1 MSYKVLSLK
10 YRPQNFLEVVG
21 QEHVTQTLVNAF
33 KKDRVGQGYIFTGP
47 RGVGKTTTARILAK
61 GLNCKDS
68 KNGNPCNKCTICDE
82 ITEYRNLDVLEIDG
96 ASNRGIEEIRNLRE
110 LIKFTPMNSLYKIF
124 IIDEVHMLTNQAFN
138 ALLRTLEEPPPHGK
152 FIMCTTDIHKVP
164 DTIISRCQ
172 RFDFNRISINH
183 IKESINSILLK
194 EKIESDVESVE
205 AIAAKSEGSMRDALS
220 ILDQVIAFSE
230 SKINFKDVENIL
242 GLVSSEIYFRLTDS
256 IKDKNAEL
264 LLETLTEI
272 RKGGIPVDDVVKGLN
287 VHIRNL
293 MYASLNDGVNIL
305 DISDDLKNEYIESSK
320 LWDVRDLLRITEVIN
335 DLEVKISRSNQPY
348 IMFEITALKLLE
360 MDQTVFIEDLLNQS
374 PATTDFGEK
383 KNKVNNNND
392 TPREVDK
399 KIKVDTSKSDVLDN
413 SDEINKIDKN
423 REVDTNISDEL
434 EDNADSLKSKNN
446 EEDVSILDIDF
457 IKSEWLN
464 IVTMVTN
471 IRTSIGIVM
480 EHSMPIKIEKNIL
493 KVGVYNQPKFSLD
506 LINKNKQVIEEI
518 TSKQLKNTVVLNF
531 SEIHEE
537 IEAPDAN
544 NEISKVNKNKNDN
557 TDAMDS
563 VIELFDGEILR

>member
-21 QEHVTQTLVNAF
+21 QEHVTKTLVNAF
-33 KKDRVGQGYIFTGP
+33 KKERVGQGYIFTGP

-110 LIKFTPMNSLYKIF
+110 LIKFSPMNAKYKIF

-194 EKIESDVESVE
+194 EKLESDVESIE
-205 AIAAKSEGSMRDALS
+205 AIATKSEGSMRDALS
-220 ILDQVIAFSE
+220 ILDQVIAFSD

-256 IKDKNAEL
+256 IKDKNTEL

-272 RKGGIPVDDVVKGLN
+272 RKGGIPVGDVLKGLN

-293 MYASLNDGVNIL
+293 MYASLNDGINIL
-305 DISDDLKNEYIESSK
+305 DMSDDLKHEYIESSK
-320 LWDVRDLLRITEVIN
+320 LWDVRDLLRITEIIN
-335 DLEVKISRSNQPY
+335 DLEVNINRSNQPY

-360 MDQTVFIEDLLNQS
+360 MDQTIFIEDLLNQS
-374 PATTDFGEK
+374 TPATDFGEK
-383 KNKVNNNND
+383 KNEVLNNND
-392 TPREVDK
+392 STV
-399 KIKVDTSKSDVLDN
+399 KVDSKSEVETSKSDILDT
-413 SDEINKIDKN
+413 SDINIKADKITPDKK
-423 REVDTNISDEL
+423 
-434 EDNADSLKSKNN
+434 EDNVDRLKSKKDN
-446 EEDVSILDIDF
+446 EADNSALDIDF
-457 IKSEWLN
+457 IKDKWLS
-464 IVTMVTN
+464 IVSMVTN
-471 IRTSIGIVM
+471 IRTSIGIVL
-480 EHSMPIKIEKNIL
+480 EHSMPIKTERNAL
-493 KVGVYNQPKFSLD
+493 QVGVYNQPKFSLD
-506 LINKNKQVIEEI
+506 LLNKNKQVIEKI
-518 TSKQLKNTVVLNF
+518 ASKQLNKTVVLNF

-537 IEAPDAN
+537 IENSDTN
-544 NEISKVNKNKNDN
+544 NELLTVNKNKNDN
-557 TDAMDS
+557 NDAMDS